1 MKDWYAV
8 LWFNEDQNKQGWGYW
23 ETHLVALGY
32 REAVLLMKKCAK
44 QWPERKWM
52 VVKNVH

>member
-8 LWFNEDQNKQGWGYW
+8 LWFNADPNKAGWGYW
-23 ETHLVALGY
+23 ETHVITLGY
-32 REAVLLMKKCAK
+32 REAVRLMKQYRA